1 MTKRRPPDARL
12 AVARYEAERAAP
24 PAQPGDEEPSN
35 PGQPTSDQRAQFVE
49 IAIQQAMRRG
59 DFDGL
64 PGAGKPLPDLGAVR
78 DPDWWI
84 RRKIER
90 EHLTGLGPP
99 ALMLRTEDAGLDD
112 RLDGLPTESA
122 VREALEDFNARVR
135 EARRQLLGGP
145 PVITPLR
152 DVEAEVAAW
161 RGRAPARQAARPR
174 GGGGERGGGAA
185 PPAAVR
191 WGGGGGG
198 GRRGGGGGGPPA
210 AGR

>member
-99 ALMLRTEDAGLDD
+99 ALMLRTEDAGLCD
-112 RLDGLPTESA
+112 RLDGLATESA

-145 PVITPLR
+145 PVITRLR

-161 RGRAPARQAARPR
+161 RERAQTRHAARVR
-174 GGGGERGGGAA
+174 ALAEEREREAA
-185 PPAAVR
+185 ALAAMTWR
-191 WGGGGGG
+191 ERRRARR
-198 GRRGGGGGGPPA
+198 RRGPDSA
-210 AGR
+210 R